1 MEKRFFKIIS
11 DKIDS
16 INNDIAN
23 LREDISKEQDT
34 IMFVKNLQ
42 MNTEEVF
49 ELCSYLDLL
58 TRLKVYVEN
67 YISRE
72 ENKDYNIIMVLEQAK
87 NRYMNDMLNLKVNAS
102 TSSVMYNL
110 HEMCRMTAYQ
120 KLIKFIN
127 QLIRTLTSIN

>member
-102 TSSVMYNL
+102 TRSVMYNL

-120 KLIKFIN
+120 ELIKFIN